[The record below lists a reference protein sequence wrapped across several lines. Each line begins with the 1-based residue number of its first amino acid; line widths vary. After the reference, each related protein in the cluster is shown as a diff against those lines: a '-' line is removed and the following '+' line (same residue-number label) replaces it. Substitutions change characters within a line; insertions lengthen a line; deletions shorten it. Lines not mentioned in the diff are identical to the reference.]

1 MSEFLSSQFFLI
13 LSAGIFTALTAS
25 FLGVFVVVKRMALA
39 SDVMSHIALPGM
51 GLALLLNYDPTI
63 GAAIFLVAAAIA
75 VWFIEKRTTLPPES
89 IIGTFFVATL
99 AVGVLLV
106 PDEELLESLFG
117 NLFAVSVIDA
127 LFIIPLAVMIL
138 ILTIILSRRLTLSI
152 VAPDLAKSIKVKPDL
167 AYLGFLVLFALSIA
181 LGIKLIGSLLMGALM
196 ILPAVTARNFAW
208 SMKSFFLVSIVFG
221 ATMMATGIFVSGYFG
236 FLPGPSVIITGI
248 VFFMVSLLLR
258 RNV

>member
-1 MSEFLSSQFFLI
+1 MNSEFLGSQFLLI
-13 LSAGIFTALTAS
+13 LSAGIFTALAAS

-51 GLALLLNYDPTI
+51 GLALLLNYNPII
-63 GAAIFLVAAAIA
+63 GAAVFLIFAAIA

-89 IIGTFFVATL
+89 IIGTFFIATL

-106 PDEELLESLFG
+106 PDAELLESLFG

-127 LFIIPLAVMIL
+127 LFIIPLAIMIL
-138 ILTIILSRRLTLSI
+138 ILTVILSRRLTLSI
-152 VAPDLAKSIKVKPDL
+152 VAPDLAKSIKAKPDM

-208 SMKSFFLVSIVFG
+208 SMKSFFMVSIVFG

-248 VFFMVSLLLR
+248 VFFTVSLLFTR
-258 RNV
+258 K